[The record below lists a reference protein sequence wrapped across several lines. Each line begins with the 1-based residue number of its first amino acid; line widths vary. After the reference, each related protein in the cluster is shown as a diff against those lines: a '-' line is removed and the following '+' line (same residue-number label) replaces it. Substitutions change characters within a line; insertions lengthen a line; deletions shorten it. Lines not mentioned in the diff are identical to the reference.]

1 MDNQLGC
8 EDLIAKIKQ
17 SDDNNFH
24 LFLGAGASAS
34 SGIKTGS
41 ELVWDFKKELYCLRK
56 KVSPNEFNEL
66 SDESKKLLQ
75 KYFDNEKSFPPR
87 GSPEE
92 YSIYFK
98 EYLKTPEDRNK
109 YIQNLVKDKEPKIGY
124 QALGKLVIEGKFKN
138 IWTTNFDELSENGI
152 KKVKVS
158 QTVNVYSSINTTI
171 SITDNQFPS
180 VYKLHGDFRYDN
192 LKNTSDELQQ
202 IERILAEEFKK
213 KLINHGL
220 IVIGYSG
227 NDESIKKLFDEGFSN
242 KDFLNKGLYWLC
254 TDINTVSD
262 NVKNIICKA
271 KEIYSNSCLIEISN
285 FDSFMKDLYIYLGY
299 NLSELDS
306 NYPKGIN
313 SNSEK
318 TEIEIERNNKNIP
331 KKNNKDIIQPKD
343 REDEAIEKIATSSE
357 DTLNIV
363 QQKDEEERKEVQ
375 SFIFPKKIEKN
386 FPNIYIKQL
395 IDEEYDK
402 TTLGTEVFKETV
414 IDFFQNNEWEK
425 IPNIVLRG
433 IAGIGKTLELHK
445 TYNEIL
451 DLTSKNLLKNDCIPV
466 FINLSN
472 YTSSVF
478 SFITFNTKFLLF
490 IDGVD
495 EIIDSVLIKIEKQI
509 DDIISRYANVRII
522 LSVRNNNCFNT
533 KKKELKF
540 RSFCL
545 QQYIESQD
553 KAVNVSSNYIVN
565 DINGLKSIPLY
576 RNIIYLDLNH
586 NYKELLQNILKRI
599 LIDDKKRFD
608 KSLNIT
614 YRRDD
619 LSKIDLTI
627 TETYLIKIAAYQI
640 SKNQLFISEKELV
653 NLINNKDQFEFLL
666 KSSLFSF
673 KDSKYIYFVS
683 ELFLY
688 YYFSLSVLQ
697 KTIPE
702 VKNMLFTASGKVK
715 EKKIN
720 SIQYLLLLLER
731 NSKIYRFIINNIKK
745 ETPAYILLTDYEQ
758 LLPIERFYNYK
769 LINEDFNKNQQILYY
784 GRFTKSHDLLQN
796 VDSLSDSLHKL
807 LPKEHYNDAVK
818 LHRDTILSFIE
829 NPTVDKIT
837 YFKNAVILLG
847 VHDNFWTERQYKEL
861 QDISIPLIKFFREN
875 ELAIKMKGLLS
886 EDIILSWYEDYGW
899 AERWQKK
906 EWQLFFKKITNIETN
921 NFYSFKSED
930 DFRLKLKFF
939 IHFHK
944 NIYIRNLLVPLTVKI
959 LEKKDLVDDD
969 GSFVPSTLDDDFS
982 TPTIHFDNDISY
994 FTFVIENYEIPI
1006 SDILYILNSVE
1017 CNYIHYNSVYQLEE
1031 LYKKITSQLENRI
1044 SQLSEE
1050 SLPEFYKLFN
1060 KYINADDGIYIADFN
1075 KYIKLL
1081 SDNQKINLFDLLLN
1095 DLVKNVNWQKL
1106 WMLHQSIVI
1115 LLDITNIE
1123 KACLLSDKLKSLDRV
1138 YGECIAN
1145 IYVGK
1150 LDMHPLYETAL
1161 SQYPILYPETVK
1173 KEEKRQIRL
1182 SEIET
1187 KILKMQEKEIDVITR
1202 KEVFLDEVK
1211 SIFSYLDET
1220 QDISNRDTDRG
1231 NLLDL
1236 QTDYIYNKVQYD
1248 YKDYNIPPI
1257 FSSFAIKF
1265 LFNSTDENQKLNRE
1279 ETLKNIEDW
1288 FSSEKYFWRYFFW
1301 LFICHYKKEESDKF
1315 LEDNPVL
1322 IEKIKESMEQEVSYF
1337 IEENDISIYDGGRN
1351 RFWVVPFV
1359 HYLSRFYNNKL
1370 PDWFDKNKILNFIA
1384 YPAWQLSTGYGVHIN
1399 GEFKWQSWDSVFD
1412 WIETVSGF
1420 SEDVIIE
1427 KALSLLSE
1435 LKSDQSQTQV
1445 ITVFVEKVKSV
1456 SAYKQQMLNAIID
1469 KTIVEIQK
1477 DYKDHSNTSI
1487 MNGGA
1492 LSSFWRETQEDLIDK
1507 LYPYVDFSKYNPDD
1521 INYCRRSV
1529 FEYICKNANKNERK
1543 KIIESLKN
1551 RISEKIIR
1559 IYLTKL
1565 GYDKAIIQTINEFL
1579 NGENFN
1585 TDYAFYSPLFGKT
1598 KASLRL
1604 LSKYFQ
1610 LYKYSLEKSNDRRNY
1625 LIGYA
1630 KEGILQ
1636 TTTKKNFWFIK
1647 KNFNHLIKRLKKEG
1661 RYFEGVEDFLNEIEQ
1676 KIFDDD

>member
-1 MDNQLGC
+1 MDTQFTC
-8 EDLIAKIKQ
+8 DDLKSKIKIN
-17 SDDNNFH
+17 DNNEFH
-24 LFLGAGASAS
+24 IFLGAGASVS
-34 SGIKTGS
+34 SGIKSGS
-41 ELVWDFKKELYCLRK
+41 QLVWEFKKHLYCLK
-56 KVSPNEFNEL
+56 
-66 SDESKKLLQ
+66 
-75 KYFDNEKSFPPR
+75 NEKSPNDWNELTEDKRKTIQDYFDSLKSYPKA
-87 GSPEE
+87 GSAGE
-92 YSIYFK
+92 YSFYFQQLYK
-98 EYLKTPEDRNK
+98 DANDRNK
-109 YIQNLVKDKEPKIGY
+109 FIQELVKDKFPEIGY
-124 QALGKLVIEGKFKN
+124 KVLGSLILGEKFHN
-138 IWTTNFDELSENGI
+138 IWTTNFDDLIELGI
-152 KKVKVS
+152 KHVKFTQS
-158 QTVNVYSSINTTI
+158 VNVYSPTDTKHPILKNPYPSI
-171 SITDNQFPS
+171 F
-180 VYKLHGDFRYDN
+180 KMHGDFKYDY
-192 LKNTSDELQQ
+192 LKNTSEELQSC
-202 IERILAEEFKK
+202 ELILGNQFKK
-213 KLINHGL
+213 MLKDHGL

-227 NDESIKKLFDEGFSN
+227 NDESIKKLFDEGFN
-242 KDFLNKGLYWLC
+242 NEDFLNKGLYWLC
-254 TDINTVSD
+254 TDINEVSD
-262 NVKNIICKA
+262 NVKNIITKA
-271 KEIYSNSCLIEISN
+271 KIINNSSCLIEISD
-285 FDSFMKDLYIYLGY
+285 FDSFMKELYIYLGH

-306 NYPKGIN
+306 NYPKNIN
-313 SNSEK
+313 NNSEK
-318 TEIEIERNNKNIP
+318 TEIAIDRNNQKIVVKNYEAL
-331 KKNNKDIIQPKD
+331 IQPK
-343 REDEAIEKIATSSE
+343 EKMVETVGKTVATSE
-357 DTLNIV
+357 YTLGFGL
-363 QQKDEEERKEVQ
+363 QKDDRKRTQ
-375 SFIFPKKIEKN
+375 SFLFPQKIEKN

-395 IDEEYDK
+395 TDEEYDK
-402 TTLGTEVFKETV
+402 TTLGTDVFKKTV

-425 IPNIVLRG
+425 IPNMVLRG

-451 DLTSKNLLKNDCIPV
+451 DLTSKKLLKEDCIPV

-472 YTSSVF
+472 YTSSIF

-509 DDIISRYANVRII
+509 EEIISRYANVRII
-522 LSVRNNNCFNT
+522 LSMRNNNCFNT
-533 KKKELKF
+533 MKKELKF
-540 RSFCL
+540 RIFCL

-565 DINGLKSIPLY
+565 DINVLKSIPLY
-576 RNIIYLDLNH
+576 RNIIYLNLNH

-627 TETYLIKIAAYQI
+627 TETYLIKIASYQI

-702 VKNMLFTASGKVK
+702 VKDMLFTASGKVK

-720 SIQYLLLLLER
+720 TIQYLLLLLER

-758 LLPIERFYNYK
+758 LLPIERFHNYK

-837 YFKNAVILLG
+837 SFENAVILLG
-847 VHDNFWTERQYKEL
+847 VHDNFWIERQYKEL

-899 AERWQKK
+899 AERWQEK

-921 NFYSFKSED
+921 DFYSFKSED
-930 DFRLKLKFF
+930 DFRLKLKLF

-944 NIYIRNLLVPLTVKI
+944 NTYIRNFIVPLAVKI
-959 LEKKDLVDDD
+959 LGKKDIVEE
-969 GSFVPSTLDDDFS
+969 GASFVPSTLDDNFY

-994 FTFVIENYEIPI
+994 FTITIENYEIPI
-1006 SDILYILNSVE
+1006 SDILYILNSVG
-1017 CNYIHYNSVYQLEE
+1017 CDYIHHNSVYQLEE
-1031 LYKKITSQLENRI
+1031 LYRNITSQLEKRI
-1044 SQLSEE
+1044 SQISEDD
-1050 SLPEFYKLFN
+1050 LPELYKLFTI
-1060 KYINADDGIYIADFN
+1060 YINTEEGIYISDFN
-1075 KYIKLL
+1075 KFIKLL
-1081 SDNQKINLFDLLLN
+1081 NDNQKIKLFNLLLN
-1095 DLVKNVNWQKL
+1095 DLTKNINWQKL

-1115 LLDITNIE
+1115 LLDIQNI
-1123 KACLLSDKLKSLDRV
+1123 KQACLLSDKLKDLDRC

-1150 LDMHPLYETAL
+1150 LDKHPLYETAL
-1161 SQYPILYPETVK
+1161 TQYPILYPETVK
-1173 KEEKRQIRL
+1173 KEEKRQSRL
-1182 SEIET
+1182 LEIET
-1187 KILKMQEKEIDVITR
+1187 KIHKMQEKEIDIITK
-1202 KEVFLDEVK
+1202 KEALLEEVQ
-1211 SIFSYLDET
+1211 SIFNYIDET

-1370 PDWFDKNKILNFIA
+1370 PAWFDKNKILNFIA

-1399 GEFKWQSWDSVFD
+1399 GEFKWQSWNSVFD

-1420 SEDVIIE
+1420 AEDVIIE

-1435 LKSDQSQTQV
+1435 LKSDQSQTQI

-1477 DYKDHSNTSI
+1477 DYKDHNNKSI

-1492 LSSFWRETQEDLIDK
+1492 LSSFWRETQVNYIERISSYL
-1507 LYPYVDFSKYNPDD
+1507 DFSKYNPDD
-1521 INYCRRSV
+1521 INYCRRTF
-1529 FEYICKNANKNERK
+1529 FEYFCKIADEEQKNN
-1543 KIIESLKN
+1543 IISSLKN
-1551 RISEKIIR
+1551 KISQENCR
-1559 IYLTKL
+1559 IYLAKL
-1565 GYDKAIIQTINEFL
+1565 GYKKAIIKTIDGFL
-1579 NGENFN
+1579 KGDELR
-1585 TDYAFYSPLFGKT
+1585 TDYTFYSPLFGKT
-1598 KASLRL
+1598 KKSIFL
-1604 LSKYFQ
+1604 LSKYYE
-1610 LYKYSLEKSNDRRNY
+1610 LYEYSMAKNNDRRQY

-1630 KEGILQ
+1630 KEGIFQ
-1636 TTTKKNFWFIK
+1636 TVSKYNFWFIK
-1647 KNFNHLIKRLKKEG
+1647 RKLNKLMKTLKTKAY
-1661 RYFEGVEDFLNEIEQ
+1661 YFEGVQNFLNEIEQ
-1676 KIFDDD
+1676 KVFGKEGE